1 MDRQTLC
8 QSPGH
13 RYLGPRTHT
22 DIMRDILTVKID
34 LEDIETSVHQLPG
47 HTYHELVKYSLL
59 INKNVLQVHIS
70 CLCRVGRFVLK
81 LNKKL
86 SCRTEAAW
94 CFMSLNVLLS
104 HSMSFKMTPLNRA
117 CVSHSSCF
125 AMIHPEDQPTTDQPT
140 ASAALHCNISLC
152 IATCSKRKQ
161 TRLFNGVVWY
171 SKV

>member
-1 MDRQTLC
+1 MDGQTDRHLTSWQSPGHQYLVPRTHRHTHSQTDRQMDRQTDRHCGNHQGTSTSNLETHKHTDSQTDRQTLC

-13 RYLGPRTHT
+13 GYLGPRTHT

-86 SCRTEAAW
+86 SCRTEAA
-94 CFMSLNVLLS
+94 
-104 HSMSFKMTPLNRA
+104 
-117 CVSHSSCF
+117 
-125 AMIHPEDQPTTDQPT
+125 
-140 ASAALHCNISLC
+140 
-152 IATCSKRKQ
+152 
-161 TRLFNGVVWY
+161 
-171 SKV
+171 